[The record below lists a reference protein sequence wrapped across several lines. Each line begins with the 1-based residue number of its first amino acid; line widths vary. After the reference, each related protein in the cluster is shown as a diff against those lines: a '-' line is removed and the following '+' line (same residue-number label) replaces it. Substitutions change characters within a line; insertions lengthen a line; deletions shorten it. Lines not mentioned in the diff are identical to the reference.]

1 MNKRAYSYVLLAITV
16 LIVSGLACAVPTPLA
31 TQPLNP
37 TPFVPTSP
45 SSDATQ
51 QPPTDAA
58 PADPTTPVEP
68 STAPETTEAPPPTDT
83 EPPESTATDTPPPP
97 PPATDTPKPTAT
109 NAPPPPPPA
118 TNTPKPT
125 ATTEATLP
133 PLNFEPP
140 TGVDSWEDKGGG
152 TYKVVLR
159 VDIVGGVPPFTVSH
173 GPTVQGTTE
182 ERVFFIEFDWGS
194 CKSAMVQSITVASSD
209 GQEIKKNYFIAVA
222 NMPWCATPSP

>member
-1 MNKRAYSYVLLAITV
+1 VTDTQHFKKRAMKKRSCSYMLLAVTV
-16 LIVSGLACAVPTPLA
+16 LIVSGLACAVPTPLT
-31 TQPLNP
+31 TQPLDP
-37 TPFVPTSP
+37 TPFIPTSP

-51 QPPTDAA
+51 PPPTDAV
-58 PADPTTPVEP
+58 PADP
-68 STAPETTEAPPPTDT
+68 TAPETTEAPLPTDT
-83 EPPESTATDTPPPP
+83 EPPAPTATD
-97 PPATDTPKPTAT
+97 
-109 NAPPPPPPA
+109 APPPPPPA
-118 TNTPKPT
+118 TTTPKPT
-125 ATTEATLP
+125 ETTEATLP

-152 TYKVVLR
+152 TYNVVLR

-182 ERVFFIEFDWGS
+182 DRVYLIKFDWGS